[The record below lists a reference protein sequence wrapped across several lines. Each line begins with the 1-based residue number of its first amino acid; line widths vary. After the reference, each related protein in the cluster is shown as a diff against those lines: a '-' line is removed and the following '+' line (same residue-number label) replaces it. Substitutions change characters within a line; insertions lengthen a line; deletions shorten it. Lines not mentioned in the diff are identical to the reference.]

1 MRNLWLVIRREYTTR
16 VLSPVFWIATL
27 LGPLLLALL
36 MVLPVLLAESS
47 DDDTWTVHVL
57 QDLPLTDKL
66 LQHTPPTQ
74 LVFVRYAGSADSLR
88 ALVQRTP
95 HTIGIYAMG
104 STDLKNPTVT
114 YCTHGSPGMGTVG
127 RMHEVIRTLYQHAR
141 LVAAGVPASQL
152 EETQSKVSFKSVR
165 LSEQGEQ
172 GSVLAGYAIGY
183 ILALVNYVLLLLY
196 GNMVM
201 QGVLEEKTNRI
212 MEVLVTS
219 VRPVHLMLGKI
230 MGIGAVGF
238 TQVLLW
244 IILGTG
250 VTVVVGATLMATA
263 EPTAMSGGLS
273 SEELTEATRQ
283 SQSAMHEVQMA
294 LDVLD
299 AQLLGLLLFYFL
311 CGFLLYSSLFA
322 AVGSAVDQI
331 TDTQQLTPFIIFPII
346 IPMLALSAIVNDPG
360 GSLAFWFS
368 IIPLFSPII
377 MLVRQAAGNVPLW
390 ELLLS
395 MGLMLVTLWAVVQLA
410 TRIYR
415 VGILTYGKK
424 PTPRELLRWLRRP
437 V

>member
-1 MRNLWLVIRREYTTR
+1 
-16 VLSPVFWIATL
+16 
-27 LGPLLLALL
+27 
-36 MVLPVLLAESS
+36 
-47 DDDTWTVHVL
+47 
-57 QDLPLTDKL
+57 
-66 LQHTPPTQ
+66 
-74 LVFVRYAGSADSLR
+74 
-88 ALVQRTP
+88 
-95 HTIGIYAMG
+95 
-104 STDLKNPTVT
+104 
-114 YCTHGSPGMGTVG
+114 
-127 RMHEVIRTLYQHAR
+127 
-141 LVAAGVPASQL
+141 
-152 EETQSKVSFKSVR
+152 
-165 LSEQGEQ
+165 
-172 GSVLAGYAIGY
+172 
-183 ILALVNYVLLLLY
+183 
-196 GNMVM
+196 
-201 QGVLEEKTNRI
+201 
-212 MEVLVTS
+212 
-219 VRPVHLMLGKI
+219 
-230 MGIGAVGF
+230 
-238 TQVLLW
+238 
-244 IILGTG
+244 
-250 VTVVVGATLMATA
+250 
-263 EPTAMSGGLS
+263 MSGGLS